1 LSRNEIQWTVG
12 FTPDAVT
19 EKDMAV
25 ESCISREIKRVNNLS
40 EKEFHDEYFLA
51 AKPVIITDA
60 TDNWPARSWTIPDL
74 VNRVGDNEVWVR
86 GKTNQEDYRV
96 GKTYTIR
103 RDTFAKYCADLLAGN
118 ARARSSYLAVA
129 SMQQAFPQLLDDVPL
144 PKYLQNYGKL
154 HLGPYMW
161 VALKGH
167 YEFCHF
173 DPDDN
178 FLVMIQGRKQVRLF
192 GIDLENL
199 YPNPLGSQGKTV
211 QSQVNCDEPN
221 LEKFPN
227 FTNAVCEYC
236 VLEPGEML
244 FIPAFYWHQVTA
256 LDTGISINMFYGDP
270 GENAFISKM
279 FRDPYKPHFHY
290 WFLNIIEQ
298 NKDQQSFT
306 KIISRLPEVVRHFFI
321 KQWHEI
327 PSDEQVTTL
336 VNLVQNH
343 LSLEELP
350 EPIIT
355 EGKFPPV
362 LKIRGLLHRDGN
374 KKNQT

>member
-1 LSRNEIQWTVG
+1 
-12 FTPDAVT
+12 
-19 EKDMAV
+19 MAV
-25 ESCISREIKRVNNLS
+25 ACCQSTVIPRVSGLS
-40 EKEFHDEYFLA
+40 EKEFHQDYFLPA
-51 AKPVIITDA
+51 RPVIITDA
-60 TDNWPARSWTIPDL
+60 TEDWPARQWTISSL
-74 VNRVGDNEVWVR
+74 VDRVGDNEVWVR

-103 RDTFAKYCADLLAGN
+103 RDTFSKYCQDLLKGN

-144 PKYLQNYGKL
+144 PIYLQNYGKL

-192 GIDLENL
+192 GIDLRNL
-199 YPNPLGSQGKTV
+199 YPNPLGSHGKTV
-211 QSQVNCDEPN
+211 QSRVNCDAPD
-221 LEKFPN
+221 LELFPN
-227 FTNAVCEYC
+227 FVGAQCQYC

-244 FIPAFYWHQVTA
+244 FIPAFFWHQVTA

-270 GENAFISKM
+270 GENVFISKM
-279 FRDPYKPHFHY
+279 FQNPYKEHFYH

-298 NKDQQSFT
+298 NRDQQSFH
-306 KIISRLPEVVRHFFI
+306 KMLSRLPEVIEHFFV
-321 KQWHEI
+321 KQWHET
-327 PSDEQVTTL
+327 PTRDQVSTIVQL
-336 VNLVQNH
+336 VKDH
-343 LSLEELP
+343 LGITDLP
-350 EPIIT
+350 EPVVS

-362 LKIRGLLHRDGN
+362 LKIRGLLHRDGSKL
-374 KKNQT
+374 KKVKD

>member
-1 LSRNEIQWTVG
+1 MALSCCQSDEI
-12 FTPDAVT
+12 P
-19 EKDMAV
+19 
-25 ESCISREIKRVNNLS
+25 RVSNLS
-40 EKEFHDEYFLA
+40 EREFHDEYFLKA
-51 AKPVIITDA
+51 RPVIITDA
-60 TDNWPARSWTIPDL
+60 TEDWPARSWTIPDL
-74 VNRVGDNEVWVR
+74 VDKVGENEVWVR

-103 RDTFAKYCADLLAGN
+103 RDTFGKYCEDLIKGN

-129 SMQQAFPQLLDDVPL
+129 SMQQAFPQLLDDVPM

-192 GIDLENL
+192 GLDLDSL
-199 YPNPLGSQGKTV
+199 YPNPLGSHGKTI
-211 QSQVNCDEPN
+211 QSRVNCDSPD
-221 LEKFPN
+221 LETFPN
-227 FTNAVCEYC
+227 FSNARCQYC

-244 FIPAFYWHQVTA
+244 FIPAFVWHQVTA
-256 LDTGISINMFYGDP
+256 LDTGISLNMFYGDP
-270 GENAFISKM
+270 GDNVFISKM
-279 FRDPYKPHFHY
+279 FRKPYRQHFNY

-298 NKDQQSFT
+298 NRDQQSFK
-306 KIISRLPEVVRHFFI
+306 KILSRLPEVCGHFFV
-321 KQWHEI
+321 KQWHEV
-327 PSDEQVTTL
+327 PSEAQVSTL
-336 VNLVQNH
+336 VSLVKNH
-343 LSLEELP
+343 LKIDELP
-350 EPIIT
+350 EPIVT

-374 KKNQT
+374 KKKKQEESS